1 MTSLDVYNHKIDNL
15 RETAQFLKDGDKVRL
30 KRPQGSFIPIRKPS
44 DLLLMPGTVIARY
57 SSVRVFMLREDSLWY
72 SDCVHSRNSGV
83 YTCDEL
89 FTYLKG
95 SSQPFEIIHE

>member
-1 MTSLDVYNHKIDNL
+1 MTSLDAYNRKIDNL
-15 RETAQFLKDGDKVRL
+15 REIAQFLKDADKVRL

-44 DLLLMPGTVIARY
+44 DLLLIPGTVIACY
-57 SSVRVFMLREDSLWY
+57 TLKRVFMLREDGLWY

-95 SSQPFEIIHE
+95 SSQPFEIIYE

>member
-1 MTSLDVYNHKIDNL
+1 MTSLDTYNRKIEIL
-15 RETAQFLKDGDKVRL
+15 QETAKFLKDADKVRL

-44 DLLLMPGTVIARY
+44 NLLLMPGTVISCH
-57 SSVRVFMLREDSLWY
+57 SSGGVFMLREDGLWY
-72 SDCVHSRNSGV
+72 SDCIHSRNGGV

-95 SSQPFEIIHE
+95 STQSFEIIHE

>member
-1 MTSLDVYNHKIDNL
+1 MTSLYAYNRKIDNL
-15 RETAQFLKDGDKVRL
+15 RESFAFLEDADKVRL

-44 DLLLMPGTVIARY
+44 DLLLTPGTVIACY
-57 SSVRVFMLREDSLWY
+57 SSVRVFMLREDGLWY
-72 SDCVHSRNSGV
+72 CDCLHTRNSGV

-95 SSQPFEIIHE
+95 SSQPFEVIYG

>member
-1 MTSLDVYNHKIDNL
+1 MTSLDAYNRKIDNL
-15 RETAQFLKDGDKVRL
+15 RETAQFLKDADKVRL

-44 DLLLMPGTVIARY
+44 DLLLMPGTVIASY
-57 SSVRVFMLREDSLWY
+57 SSVFMLREDGLWY
-72 SDCVHSRNSGV
+72 SGCVHSRNSGV

-89 FTYLKG
+89 FTCLQG

>member
-1 MTSLDVYNHKIDNL
+1 
-15 RETAQFLKDGDKVRL
+15 
-30 KRPQGSFIPIRKPS
+30 
-44 DLLLMPGTVIARY
+44 
-57 SSVRVFMLREDSLWY
+57 MLREDGLWY

-95 SSQPFEIIHE
+95 SSQPFEIIYK